1 MPYKPLLAL
10 WLLSTPFVF
19 GLATYTIRYLLGSI
33 TTTLFQESDLLTYA
47 SWATSGVLGVFL
59 TGIYLVAVPLV
70 VVWIRDRLY
79 LLFGDRV
86 HGKTTFRRFVAEH
99 RLFGTRDQRSM
110 DRDDIRKL
118 NRQLAVSVSETH
130 DR

>member
-1 MPYKPLLAL
+1 MPYKSLLAL
-10 WLLSTPFVF
+10 WVLSMPFVF
-19 GLATYTIRYLLGSI
+19 GLATYTIRCLLGSI
-33 TTTLFQESDLLTYA
+33 TTSLSQESDLLTYA
-47 SWATSGVLGVFL
+47 SWVISGVLGVFL

-70 VVWIRDRLY
+70 VVWIRDFY
-79 LLFGDRV
+79 LSFGDRV
-86 HGKTTFRRFVAEH
+86 HRNPFVGNLVAEH
-99 RLFGTRDQRSM
+99 RLFGTRNQRSM